1 MDDLVIWGA
10 GAIGGTIGAY
20 LARAGQDPLLVDVD
34 AAHVSALN
42 AGGIR
47 ITGPIGEFTVPVR
60 AVTPDRFEGPLRR
73 VMLAVKGQH
82 SDAASRAIA
91 PLLTADGAVLSLQNG
106 LNAEA
111 IGRKVGAE
119 RVLLALVNFASD
131 YIEPGVIHYGGRGAV
146 CVGEPDGRITQ
157 RVADFVS
164 LLKSFDDA
172 IEASD
177 NVLGLLWGKVAYGGL
192 LTATALTNDTMAEV
206 LGDPRWHDVM
216 ARIGR
221 EIVLG
226 AKASG
231 VAPVGVD
238 GFDAEAFARGDG
250 AGIAAS
256 CEAMAEHYRHSAKTR
271 SGIWRDLAVRKRKS
285 EVETLLRPVIDA
297 GRRHAVTMPTIA
309 RLAAM
314 IAEIESG
321 QRGFSTDNLVELSG
335 R

>member
-20 LARAGQDPLLVDVD
+20 LARAGKDPLLVDAD

-47 ITGPIGEFTVPVR
+47 ITGPIDEFTVPVR
-60 AVTPDRFEGPLRR
+60 AVTPDRVEGPLTRL
-73 VMLAVKGQH
+73 MLAVKGQH

-91 PLLTADGAVLSLQNG
+91 PLLATDGSVLSLQNG

-111 IGRKVGAE
+111 IGRNVGAE

-146 CVGEPDGRITQ
+146 CVGEPDGRITP
-157 RVADFVS
+157 RVADYVS
-164 LLKSFDDA
+164 LLRSFDDA

-238 GFDAEAFARGDG
+238 GFDAEAFARGDN

-297 GRRHAVTMPTIA
+297 GRRHAVATPTIA

-314 IAEIESG
+314 IAGIESG

>member
-1 MDDLVIWGA
+1 MDAVVIWGA

-20 LARAGQDPLLVDVD
+20 LARAGTDVLLVDAD
-34 AAHVSALN
+34 AAHVSALGN
-42 AGGIR
+42 AGITV
-47 ITGPIGEFTVPVR
+47 TGPIDEFTVPVR
-60 AVTPDRFEGPLRR
+60 AVTPDRVQAPLTR

-82 SDAASRAIA
+82 SDAAARAIA
-91 PLLTADGAVLSLQNG
+91 PLLAAGGSVLSLQNG

-111 IGRKVGAE
+111 IGRSVGAE

-146 CVGEPDGRITQ
+146 YVGEPDGRITP
-157 RVADFVS
+157 RVAGYVAA
-164 LLKSFDDA
+164 LKRFDDA

-177 NVLGLLWGKVAYGGL
+177 NVPGLLWGKIAYGGL
-192 LTATALTNDTMAEV
+192 LTATALTNDTMADV
-206 LGDPRWHDVM
+206 LGDARWHDVL

-221 EIVLG
+221 EIVLA

-238 GFDAEAFARGDG
+238 GFDAEAFARGDD

-256 CEAMAEHYRHSAKTR
+256 CGAMAEHYRHSAKTR

-285 EVETLLRPVIDA
+285 EVETLHRPVIDA
-297 GRRHAVTMPTIA
+297 ARRHGLATPTVA
-309 RLAAM
+309 RLVAM
-314 IAEIESG
+314 IAEMENG
-321 QRGFSTDNLVELSG
+321 KRGFSTDNLVELS
-335 R
+335 RA

>member
-1 MDDLVIWGA
+1 
-10 GAIGGTIGAY
+10 
-20 LARAGQDPLLVDVD
+20 
-34 AAHVSALN
+34 
-42 AGGIR
+42 
-47 ITGPIGEFTVPVR
+47 
-60 AVTPDRFEGPLRR
+60 
-73 VMLAVKGQH
+73 VKGQH

-91 PLLTADGAVLSLQNG
+91 PLLATDGSVLSLQNG

-111 IGRKVGAE
+111 IGRNVGAE

-146 CVGEPDGRITQ
+146 CVGEPDGRITP
-157 RVADFVS
+157 RVADYVS
-164 LLKSFDDA
+164 LLRSFDDA

-238 GFDAEAFARGDG
+238 GFDAEAFARGDN

-297 GRRHAVTMPTIA
+297 GRRHAVATPTIA

-314 IAEIESG
+314 IAGIESG

>member
-1 MDDLVIWGA
+1 MGDLVIWGA

-20 LARAGQDPLLVDVD
+20 LARAGKDPLLVDAD
-34 AAHVSALN
+34 PAHVSALN

-47 ITGPIGEFTVPVR
+47 ITGPIDEFTVPVR
-60 AVTPDRFEGPLRR
+60 AVTPDRVEGPLTR

-111 IGRKVGAE
+111 IGRNVGAG

-146 CVGEPDGRITQ
+146 CVGEPDGRITP
-157 RVADFVS
+157 RVADYVS
-164 LLKSFDDA
+164 LLKGFDDA

-238 GFDAEAFARGDG
+238 GFDAEAFARGDD

-285 EVETLLRPVIDA
+285 EVEMLLRPVIDA
-297 GRRHAVTMPTIA
+297 GRGHGVAMPTIA

-321 QRGFSTDNLVELSG
+321 QRGFSTDNLVELSV

>member
-20 LARAGQDPLLVDVD
+20 LARAGKDPLLVDAD

-47 ITGPIGEFTVPVR
+47 IIGPIDEFTAPVR
-60 AVTPDRFEGPLRR
+60 AVTPDRIEGPLSR

-91 PLLTADGAVLSLQNG
+91 PLLAPDGVVLSLQNG

-111 IGRKVGAE
+111 IGHNVGAG

-146 CVGEPDGRITQ
+146 CVGEPDGRITP
-157 RVADFVS
+157 RVADHVS

-206 LGDPRWHDVM
+206 LGDRRWHDVM

-226 AKASG
+226 AKAGG

-238 GFDAEAFARGDG
+238 GFDAEAFARGDD

-297 GRRHAVTMPTIA
+297 GRGHGVAMPTIA

-314 IAEIESG
+314 IAGIESG